1 MGGPRHRTLLRLP
14 GVPAQAVLGFLA
26 QLTQQVTPVGTVL
39 VVQDASGSLTLAGVT
54 AAAFA
59 MGVGMGRPV
68 QGRLMDRRG
77 SRPVLLV
84 TALVHVSALVALV
97 VAAGDRLWWAVV
109 ALAWV
114 SGAGLPPVSVSMR
127 LEWGRRVPDE
137 GRTAAYS
144 LVYLVQELAMLV
156 GPLAFGVVIAL
167 TTTSLGLALVA
178 VAAGAGTLGFTRA
191 LRSGARGTERER
203 GQVFADRRMPVLL
216 AVVLLLGGTLGAL
229 QVGVPALATARHVP
243 AATGVLVAALSVGG
257 IAGAAA
263 YGARSWRS
271 RAGVRLVALMLALGA
286 VLAPLALVE
295 SWPVFW
301 MVLFGGGLALNP
313 ALTTSSLLV
322 DEFAPGAQAEAFGW
336 VSTAI
341 GVGGALGS
349 GVAGVIG
356 ERLGASAPFLA
367 ASSLALAGATLAT
380 VLLRRDGT
388 G

>member
-1 MGGPRHRTLLRLP
+1 MEDPRHRSLLGLP

-26 QLTQQVTPVGTVL
+26 QLTQQVAPIGTVL
-39 VVQDASGSLTLAGVT
+39 VVQGASGSLTLAGVT

-59 MGVGMGRPV
+59 MGAGMGRPV

-97 VAAGDRLWWAVV
+97 AAAGDRLWWAVV

-114 SGAGLPPVSVSMR
+114 AGAGLPPVSVSMR
-127 LEWGRRVPDE
+127 IEWGRRVPDE

-191 LRSGARGTERER
+191 LRAEARGSER
-203 GQVFADRRMPVLL
+203 GRGRVFADRRMPVLL

-229 QVGVPALATARHVP
+229 QVGVPALAAARHVP

-257 IAGAAA
+257 IMGAAA
-263 YGARSWRS
+263 YGARSWQS

-349 GVAGVIG
+349 GVAGVTG

-367 ASSLALAGATLAT
+367 ASGLALAGAALAT
-380 VLLRRDGT
+380 VLLRRDST
-388 G
+388 R

>member
-1 MGGPRHRTLLRLP
+1 MGGPRHRTLLGLP

-26 QLTQQVTPVGTVL
+26 QLTQQVAPIGTVL
-39 VVQDASGSLTLAGVT
+39 VVQGASGSLTLAGVT

-77 SRPVLLV
+77 SRPVLAV
-84 TALVHVSALVALV
+84 TALVHVAALVALV
-97 VAAGDRLWWAVV
+97 AAAGDRLWWAVV

-114 SGAGLPPVSVSMR
+114 AGAGLPPVSVSMR
-127 LEWGRRVPDE
+127 FEWGRRVPDE

-178 VAAGAGTLGFTRA
+178 VAAGAATLGFARA
-191 LRSGARGTERER
+191 LRSGARGPERER
-203 GQVFADRRMPVLL
+203 GRVFADRRMAVLL

-229 QVGVPALATARHVP
+229 QVGVPALATARQAP

-271 RAGVRLVALMLALGA
+271 RVGVRLVALMLALGA

-349 GVAGVIG
+349 GVAGVTG

-367 ASSLALAGATLAT
+367 ASGLALAGATLAT
-380 VLLRRDGT
+380 VLLRRDGPR
-388 G
+388 